1 MSIHINIP
9 WDQILH
15 LFLSLFE
22 SIWTLITQLS
32 QQVSSQFGTIGQLG
46 LILLGGALLIWLF
59 YQILRLLAFVMIRIV
74 LPVGIVIFALF
85 LLTVLSS

>member
-15 LFLSLFE
+15 LFLSLLE

-32 QQVSSQFGTIGQLG
+32 QQVSSQFGTTGQLG
-46 LILLGGALLIWLF
+46 LIFLGGALMVWLF
-59 YQILRLLAFVMIRIV
+59 YQILRLLAFIMIRIV